1 MNDPAMM
8 LAYLAPMLG
17 VLGLFW
23 NVARKLGHLESEMKN
38 VREENRRLR
47 SDIVSLQT
55 LLSMLV
61 DSRRVNG

>member
-1 MNDPAMM
+1 MTDPAMM

-47 SDIVSLQT
+47 SDLVSLQT